1 MISKVKIIL
10 SGLIFSL
17 PGAAMASGEALL
29 PTSHFAPPEVPN
41 EPAEKIEGTLEIGEG
56 GAALFDLH
64 ANSFRIDRK
73 AQELETIPAL
83 RVDLVEDGS
92 RILPV
97 QRGPIRGTH
106 PHWEW
111 IVQPGEAWRDDDG
124 VSWLSLPVALAERNA
139 NCVHNGLLKI
149 NLSDP
154 GQPADFQIAS
164 ETCAYLQF
172 DMRAG
177 LPVRFTAR
185 PVPNAPAV
193 IAADKR
199 ERAARLPEKPVSMLP
214 FADRLAAEDQ
224 VPAGALTAYGTV
236 LEGTHYVSDCPT
248 RAGPY
253 PFCAELVLPSYS
265 WAKSIFAGVA
275 AMRLEHLYPGAM
287 QRRIAPYVGGC
298 DEDGWGDV
306 TVSHV
311 LNMASG
317 HYNSRE
323 HEVDEGSAAMQKF
336 FLVEDH
342 PGKILI
348 ACKAFGRRTDPG
360 KRFVYRTG
368 DTYIAGTAMTAI
380 LRTERQEASADL
392 HTDLLAPIWQ
402 KLGLSALMDA
412 PRRTYDESAIPFSGW
427 GLYLTR
433 ADLARI
439 AAFLQRGG
447 TIDGEALLDP
457 DMLAKAL
464 QQGDA
469 PHGLRAASD
478 DQRYRNGFWAWNAG
492 PYLGCEAD
500 RWIPLMSGFGGL
512 TAALLPGERLY
523 WHVSDGGTYRW
534 GASAKA
540 IHEYHPLCGE
550 TE

>member
-1 MISKVKIIL
+1 MMSKLRFILGCLIL
-10 SGLIFSL
+10 SM
-17 PGAAMASGEALL
+17 PGAASASGGDLL
-29 PTSHFAPPEVPN
+29 PTSHFAPPETPSAPGEV
-41 EPAEKIEGTLEIGEG
+41 IEGTLVID
-56 GAALFDLH
+56 GAKADLFDLH
-64 ANSFRIDRK
+64 KNSFRIDRK
-73 AQELETIPAL
+73 VLQLDTIPSL
-83 RVDLVEDGS
+83 RVDLVQDGT
-92 RILPV
+92 RIIPV

-106 PHWEW
+106 PQWEW
-111 IVQPGEAWRDDDG
+111 IVQPGTAWSDADG
-124 VSWLSLPVALAERNA
+124 VTWLSLPVALTERNA

-154 GQPADFQIAS
+154 TRSADFQIAS

-172 DMRAG
+172 DMRAE
-177 LPVRFTAR
+177 LPARFATTEI
-185 PVPNAPAV
+185 PNAAAI
-193 IAADKR
+193 IAEDKR
-199 ERAARLPEKPVSMLP
+199 ERAARLPERPVSTLP
-214 FADRLAAEDQ
+214 FADRLASEDQ
-224 VPAGALTAYGTV
+224 VPAEALTAYGTV
-236 LEGTHYVSDCPT
+236 LDGTHYVSDCPT

-265 WAKSIFAGVA
+265 WAKSIFAGIG
-275 AMRLEHLYPGAM
+275 AMRLERLYPGSM
-287 QRRIAPYVGGC
+287 QRKIAPYVGGC
-298 DEDGWGDV
+298 DADDWGDV
-306 TVSHV
+306 TVSDL

-380 LRTERQEASADL
+380 LRTERQDAGADL

-433 ADLARI
+433 ADLARF

-447 TIDGEALLDP
+447 TIDGEEFLDP
-457 DMLAKAL
+457 EMLAEAL
-464 QQGDA
+464 QQGD
-469 PHGLRAASD
+469 PPYGLRAASD

-492 PYLGCEAD
+492 PYLGCKAD

-512 TAALLPGERLY
+512 TAALLPGNNLY
-523 WHVSDGGTYRW
+523 WQVSDGGTFRW

-540 IHEYHPLCGE
+540 IHEYHPMCGE
-550 TE
+550 AE